1 MKMEEI
7 YRVNV
12 FHDYFDDGYW
22 DMRMEPTPETWVLL
36 SRRNV
41 LFKPAGTG
49 RWRLLADSKNPF
61 RQDDALFFSLKP
73 QDPLYSY
80 YTELTPENKIYPEG
94 IPFRLF
100 ESEKEPEE
108 GNGNEKNLFFYSK
121 TLFWEYIICTGNREN
136 DSSATLFLE
145 EREHKIRFDRSGE
158 LSCQGKPCVRFVSHE
173 KIKLKETYG
182 YSLFLYEEKGYGRRI
197 LMKNL
202 NPPVPGKFVC
212 EREYCIRQF
221 IYL

>member
-1 MKMEEI
+1 MEEI

-22 DMRMEPTPETWVLL
+22 DMRMEPTPETRVLL

-41 LFKPAGTG
+41 LFKTAGTG
-49 RWRLLADSKNPF
+49 RWRLLADSKDPF
-61 RQDDALFFSLKP
+61 RKDDVLFFSLKP
-73 QDPLYSY
+73 HDPLYSY

-100 ESEKEPEE
+100 ESPKEPEE
-108 GNGNEKNLFFYSK
+108 GEENEKNLFFSSK
-121 TLFWEYIICTGNREN
+121 MLYWEYIICTGNREK

-145 EREHKIRFDRSGE
+145 DRLHKIRFDRNGE
-158 LSCQGKPCVRFVSHE
+158 LSCQDKLCVCFVSDE
-173 KIKLKETYG
+173 KIKLKETYD
-182 YSLFLYEEKGYGRRI
+182 YSLFLYEDKGYGRRI
-197 LMKNL
+197 LMRNL
-202 NPPVPGKFVC
+202 NPPVPGKFVS
-212 EREYCIRQF
+212 EQKDCIRQF